1 MDVAFKGFCLLIT
14 CDRIKSSVCE
24 KCKVCCLFSLDLV
37 TYLGQSSLS
46 KLGRVLLRANL
57 VFLIDFISQL
67 SIHINGLVK

>member
-14 CDRIKSSVCE
+14 CDGIKSSVCE

-46 KLGRVLLRANL
+46 ELGRVLLKQ
-57 VFLIDFISQL
+57 I
-67 SIHINGLVK
+67 